1 MEKLTANPLW
11 DDLLAVRNGLA
22 FEVDF
27 EHWLMGVGY
36 SAANATLDDLEKHLL
51 DEPGN
56 KG

>member
-1 MEKLTANPLW
+1 MEELTANPLW